1 MVQITIL
8 IIGIPFGAIAAVMA
22 FIITYEE
29 YRHHYKDLKT
39 PIRHGV
45 ETALVTFLFFVVM
58 SLLLSCLYTY
68 FR

>member
-1 MVQITIL
+1 MIQIAL
-8 IIGIPFGAIAAVMA
+8 LVIGIPFGAIAAVMA
-22 FIITYEE
+22 FIITFEE
-29 YRHHYKDLKT
+29 YRHHYRDLKM

-58 SLLLSCLYTY
+58 SLLLSYLYRY